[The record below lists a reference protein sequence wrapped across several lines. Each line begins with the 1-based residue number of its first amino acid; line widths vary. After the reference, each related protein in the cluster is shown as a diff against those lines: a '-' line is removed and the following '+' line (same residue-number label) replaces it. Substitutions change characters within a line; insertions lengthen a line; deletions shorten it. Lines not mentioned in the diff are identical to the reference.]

1 MTGVLHVGNG
11 VHGLGITDSGDEKFE
26 EGKVTKLMKKKG
38 TSMVLVD
45 GAGAGDIVSITGLA
59 TPSIAPTVA
68 SVEVCFKH
76 DLEQLLQLCPY
87 CLQQSATISSILYI
101 DTTSLTLAL
110 QGMYHGI
117 SLRQTCFFLHF
128 GHAMNVCASAK
139 DTLLLKSNFFM
150 FSCAFGSSA
159 TVSDSSRHVMSIF
172 MNLLRTMLMKHPIM
186 ST

>member
-1 MTGVLHVGNG
+1 MTACSLYYFRRILTSRIISGVLHVGNG

-68 SVEVCFKH
+68 SVE
-76 DLEQLLQLCPY
+76 
-87 CLQQSATISSILYI
+87 
-101 DTTSLTLAL
+101 
-110 QGMYHGI
+110 
-117 SLRQTCFFLHF
+117 
-128 GHAMNVCASAK
+128 

-159 TVSDSSRHVMSIF
+159 TVSDSSRHVDEDHVIACRGSRPWILDF
-172 MNLLRTMLMKHPIM
+172 PEAVAYK
-186 ST
+186 